1 MVSAAAAEAG
11 INFELHSKLL
21 TEHRAAEK
29 IQPLVST
36 DPGRL
41 GTVPSMSMTPERG
54 GGSALAVERAADVM
68 FLLARLGNA
77 SISELAAAT
86 ESSGSAVHRIL
97 TALRNKDIVEQD
109 PETQRY
115 ELSRAVLKLARSLS
129 SRADVRLHAS
139 PVMRKLRD
147 ETAETVTL
155 SVRSGSGRVCIQQV
169 EGNHEIR
176 WVSEIGRVYPL
187 HSGVTGKVLLAYWD
201 QKDLATYLRSLESR
215 RRRPPDAPE
224 RAALEAELD
233 QVRGAGYALSDND
246 RVAGIAA
253 ISAPIFGPAGTLAA
267 ALTLAGPSWRCTHEV
282 LEGWV
287 PLLKQAAGEVST
299 PLQRSGELS

>member
-1 MVSAAAAEAG
+1 MALRAE
-11 INFELHSKLL
+11 
-21 TEHRAAEK
+21 R
-29 IQPLVST
+29 
-36 DPGRL
+36 
-41 GTVPSMSMTPERG
+41 

-97 TALRNKDIVEQD
+97 TALKNKGIVEQD

-129 SRADVRLHAS
+129 SRADVRRYAGPTMHD
-139 PVMRKLRD
+139 LRD
-147 ETAETVTL
+147 ATGETVTL
-155 SVRSGSGRVCIQQV
+155 SVRSGGGRVCIQQV

-187 HSGVTGKVLLAYWD
+187 HSGVTGKVLLAYWEP
-201 QKDLATYLRSLESR
+201 KELTAYLRSLESR
-215 RRRPPDAPE
+215 RRRQPDAPD

-233 QVRGAGYALSDND
+233 QVRARGYALADND

-253 ISAPIFGPAGTLAA
+253 ISAPVLGHADNLAA
-267 ALTLAGPSWRCTHEV
+267 ALTLAGPSWRCTHDMIES
-282 LEGWV
+282 WV
-287 PLLKQAAGEVST
+287 PRLRKAAGEISAHLKSAPDV
-299 PLQRSGELS
+299 P